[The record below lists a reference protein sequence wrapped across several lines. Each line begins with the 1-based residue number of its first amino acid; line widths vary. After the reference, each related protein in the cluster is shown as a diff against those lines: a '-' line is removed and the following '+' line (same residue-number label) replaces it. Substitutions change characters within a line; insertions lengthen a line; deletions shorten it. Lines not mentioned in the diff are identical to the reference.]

1 MVIDE
6 VEKFYPST
14 HPVDNVAITN
24 LVSVLFKD
32 SA

>member
-6 VEKFYPST
+6 VEKFHPST
-14 HPVDNVAITN
+14 HSVDNVTMTN